1 MALRKRQG
9 ISAVLSAGDWAQGTV
24 MKCRPFL
31 AAAVLVSS
39 LFASGDLAFAA
50 EKTLTVGAAIFP
62 DNLRAGNL
70 TYAALSLVAQTND
83 FLVTRDNKGDFQPA
97 LATSWE
103 AIDPTTMR
111 FHLRQGVKFS
121 DGVEFTADDVTFT
134 LGRVVDPKAAYGQ
147 AARIN
152 LVQSVTA
159 VDTYTVDIKT
169 KSIFPTLIL
178 GLSDIVMEPKHYFE
192 KVGAEGVAAH
202 PIGTG
207 PFVFEK
213 WVPGDRYTLT
223 ANRNYWGG
231 APKIDRLVIRAIPDG
246 SSRVASLV
254 AGETQIIEEVPVDL
268 IDQVDSSGIAAV
280 DQIATTVGLVL
291 TFNPKIKPF
300 DNPKVREAFD
310 YAIDKPLILKQILKG
325 RGELLQGQ
333 ILTKGV
339 LGWNSELKA
348 RPYDPAKARQMLQD
362 AGYDFNTPVTI
373 TTLNGKYVSDTDICN
388 AAAGMLHQI
397 GIAATVE
404 VVEGGTFQQMTN
416 AQKWGALH
424 VNGWYSLGDAD
435 FASVWYTKGGLRS
448 NWIDPDYEQLFVAA
462 RSTTDTAEREKIY
475 RRMMEILSQ
484 QTPAIFLFGLPSL
497 YGVSKDIT
505 GFGAAS
511 DKVPRVNPRA
521 SSAASGTT
529 SSRSKISGRDS
540 RSWSLG

>member
-1 MALRKRQG
+1 LADR
-9 ISAVLSAGDWAQGTV
+9 AFAGD
-24 MKCRPFL
+24 
-31 AAAVLVSS
+31 
-39 LFASGDLAFAA
+39 
-50 EKTLTVGAAIFP
+50 KTLTVGAAIFP
-62 DNLRAGNL
+62 DSLRAGNL

-83 FLVTRDNKGDFQPA
+83 FLVARDNKGDLQPA
-97 LATSWE
+97 LATRWE

-121 DGVEFTADDVTFT
+121 DGVAFTADDVVFT
-134 LGRVVDPKAAYGQ
+134 LDRVLDPKAAYGQ

-159 VDTYTVDIKT
+159 IDKYTVDIKT

-178 GLSDIVMEPKHYFE
+178 GLSDIVIEPRHYFD

-202 PIGTG
+202 PVGTG

-223 ANRNYWGG
+223 ANKDYWDG

-246 SSRVASLV
+246 STRVASLV
-254 AGETQIIEEVPVDL
+254 TGESQIIEEVPVDL
-268 IDQVDSSGIAAV
+268 IDQVDASGIATV
-280 DQIATTVGLVL
+280 DEIATTVGLVL
-291 TFNPKIKPF
+291 TFNPRLKPF
-300 DNPKVREAFD
+300 DNPKIREAFD

-325 RGELLQGQ
+325 RGELLQAQ

-339 LGWNSELKA
+339 LGWNAELKA
-348 RPYDPAKARQMLQD
+348 RPYDPAKAKQMLQA
-362 AGYDFNTPVTI
+362 AGYDFSTPVVI
-373 TTLNGKYVSDTDICN
+373 TTLNGKYVSDTDISN
-388 AAAGMLHQI
+388 AAAGMLNKI

-435 FASVWYTKGGLRS
+435 FASVWYTKDGKRS
-448 NWIDPDYEQLFVAA
+448 NWIDPEFEQLFVAA
-462 RSTTDTAEREKIY
+462 RSTTDKAEREKTY
-475 RRMMEILSQ
+475 HRMMEILSQ

-497 YGVSKDIT
+497 YGVNKDVT

-511 DKVPRVNPRA
+511 DKVLRLTKVQV
-521 SSAASGTT
+521 
-529 SSRSKISGRDS
+529 K
-540 RSWSLG
+540 

>member
-497 YGVSKDIT
+497 YGVSKDIN

-511 DKVPRVNPRA
+511 DKVLRLTKVQV
-521 SSAASGTT
+521 
-529 SSRSKISGRDS
+529 K
-540 RSWSLG
+540 